1 MSAVRG
7 QRLCDVVEGDADPL
21 EFTPRMIALWQA
33 DRFPCDRLIRPYP
46 FEAINAAIAGSRS
59 GATIKPVLRMEG

>member
-1 MSAVRG
+1 MP
-7 QRLCDVVEGDADPL
+7 QTFIPRLID
-21 EFTPRMIALWQA
+21 LWQA
-33 DRFPCDRLIRPYP
+33 GQFPYDRLIRPYP

>member
-1 MSAVRG
+1 MSAVRA

-21 EFTPRMIALWQA
+21 EFIPRLIALWQA
-33 DRFPCDRLIRPYP
+33 GRFPYDRLIRPYP
-46 FEAINAAIAGSRS
+46 FEAINAAIADSRS